1 MKRYDAEP
9 HLRGLTD
16 FQLASVDH
24 VIEQFYGRVGAKRF
38 LVADE
43 TGLGKTRVAQGV
55 IARAIETLQDEPSI
69 ERIDVVYVC
78 SNEDLAK
85 QNLRRLNVTGQAEIP
100 FSSRLTLLAEH
111 SRRLRQTGSTGKPIN
126 LVSFTPGTSFDPGH
140 QLGKSRERAMILLA
154 MRELVEL
161 DGWGQR
167 AIRRLLQGNVQKI
180 ERFDWKVDDLQRQI
194 GPEGLDP
201 AILEQFENLISAG
214 GSESLKARFIQMIAE
229 IGRRD
234 SVPSHLHDGHRRLVG
249 ELRGALAASSVH
261 TLEPDLVILD
271 EFQRFRHLLDPSTP
285 AGELAHHLFE
295 YDAAKVLLLS
305 ATPYKPFTYAEEK
318 EEDHA
323 KDLYN
328 TLTFLAH
335 GRGDVSVDTI
345 RIRLKEYRDLV
356 SSGVGE
362 ASVVDAL
369 RHDLL
374 KLMSRA
380 ERPALPDG
388 SMTVEHRRPADDV
401 RAADLVGFVRLQEVG
416 RLVAREKDR
425 GLVTAEF
432 WKSAPYFINFADGYQ
447 FGRRLDEASP
457 SSDLRRAVAAT
468 QRIHTAAIEKFK
480 PLDPGNARMRALTDD
495 TVGQGWWQLLW
506 VPPSLPYFL
515 PGGAYADP
523 AASSMTKRLV
533 FSSWAATPAAVAGI
547 LSFEAERHAAAG
559 SNYDVYTPEARKRI
573 VKHLNYSVT
582 QQTGRLH
589 GMPTLMLHW
598 PFLALAKAIDP
609 LQIVAERG
617 GRQVSAADAR
627 SDVRTRLLAMLDIEP
642 GLSHAD
648 SDGDESGLRVAQWR
662 AAFSMAGNW
671 PATMRDDEVALALSG
686 AAESDD
692 DDESAGATVRHA
704 GVLQHLQ
711 HVRDELAAPER
722 PLDHETADLLAEIAL
737 FAPGSIAVR
746 VLHRLCHDFDN
757 VTERGLFEAAAT
769 LANGLRSL
777 FNRPDVTKIV
787 ERLGAERTPYWR
799 KVLTYCANGN
809 LEAVLDEYLHH
820 LQADLVVGDFD
831 DAKIGRL
838 ASEAAAAIGL
848 KPSTYRAKDPA
859 ATSVPLSFVGRFA
872 LRYGARDQKAEDARQ
887 PEVRRSFNSP
897 FWPMVLASTSVGQE
911 GIDFHWW
918 CHAIFHWNTPPNP
931 VDFEQR
937 EGRVDRY
944 RGHAVRK
951 NVAGRHGPAAL
962 AEVGGNPWDRLYE
975 LATDY
980 RHEYGDFTPGW
991 VYPGP
996 AKIERHVAPFLLS
1009 SDEARYDKV
1018 KADVALYRLTFG
1030 QPRQEDML
1038 ELMRKRGLEGETGI
1052 SALRID
1058 LRPVASPEE
1067 ADPYG

>member
-1 MKRYDAEP
+1 
-9 HLRGLTD
+9 
-16 FQLASVDH
+16 
-24 VIEQFYGRVGAKRF
+24 
-38 LVADE
+38 
-43 TGLGKTRVAQGV
+43 
-55 IARAIETLQDEPSI
+55 
-69 ERIDVVYVC
+69 
-78 SNEDLAK
+78 
-85 QNLRRLNVTGQAEIP
+85 
-100 FSSRLTLLAEH
+100 
-111 SRRLRQTGSTGKPIN
+111 
-126 LVSFTPGTSFDPGH
+126 
-140 QLGKSRERAMILLA
+140 
-154 MRELVEL
+154 
-161 DGWGQR
+161 
-167 AIRRLLQGNVQKI
+167 
-180 ERFDWKVDDLQRQI
+180 
-194 GPEGLDP
+194 
-201 AILEQFENLISAG
+201 
-214 GSESLKARFIQMIAE
+214 MIAA

-234 SVPSHLHDGHRRLVG
+234 SVPSHLHDDHRRLVG
-249 ELRGALAASSVH
+249 ELRGALAAASVH

-271 EFQRFRHLLDPSTP
+271 EFQRFRHLLDPSTA

-323 KDLYN
+323 KDLFN
-328 TLTFLAH
+328 TLTFLAQ

-345 RIRLKEYRDLV
+345 RVRLKEYRDLV
-356 SSGVGE
+356 SSGVGD

-401 RAADLVGFVRLQEVG
+401 RAADLVGFARLQEVG

-468 QRIHTAAIEKFK
+468 QRIHAAAIEQFK
-480 PLDPGNARMRALTDD
+480 PLDPGNARMRALTHD

-506 VPPSLPYFL
+506 VPPSLPPYFL
-515 PGGAYADP
+515 PGGGAYADP

-559 SNYDVYTPEARKRI
+559 SNYDEYTPEARKRI
-573 VKHLNYSVT
+573 VKHFNYSVT
-582 QQTGRLH
+582 QQTGRLR

-598 PFLALAKAIDP
+598 PFLALANAIDP

-642 GLSHAD
+642 GLSQAD
-648 SDGDESGLRVAQWR
+648 PDGDESGLRVAQWR
-662 AAFSMAGNW
+662 AAFSMAGGNW

-711 HVRDELAAPER
+711 HVREELAAPER

-859 ATSVPLSFVGRFA
+859 AASVPLSFVGRFA
-872 LRYGARDQKAEDARQ
+872 LRYAPATRRRKTLANRRCDARSTAPSGRWSWPRPLWARRVSISIGGATPSSTGTLRRTRSTSSSGRAVSTATAGTRSARTSLAGTDRCACPSRRQPMGSPLRARDGPSPRVWRLHPPGLGLPPRPPREDRAPHHPVCPQLRRGAVRQ
-887 PEVRRSFNSP
+887 GQVRCGAVP
-897 FWPMVLASTSVGQE
+897 PDLWPA
-911 GIDFHWW
+911 
-918 CHAIFHWNTPPNP
+918 AP
-931 VDFEQR
+931 
-937 EGRVDRY
+937 
-944 RGHAVRK
+944 RGHAGAAAKPWPR
-951 NVAGRHGPAAL
+951 RSSETFRPA
-962 AEVGGNPWDRLYE
+962 RRS
-975 LATDY
+975 ATTSY
-980 RHEYGDFTPGW
+980 
-991 VYPGP
+991 
-996 AKIERHVAPFLLS
+996 
-1009 SDEARYDKV
+1009 
-1018 KADVALYRLTFG
+1018 
-1030 QPRQEDML
+1030 
-1038 ELMRKRGLEGETGI
+1038 
-1052 SALRID
+1052 
-1058 LRPVASPEE
+1058 
-1067 ADPYG
+1067 